1 MNRNFLR
8 WFFLGVQFVMLAVSI
23 PKVAMLFHA
32 YNTEQLGA
40 LIGGIDIQ
48 SWCVGLAIDLTATVT
63 TWAALQ
69 KYEATGKR
77 LSLLAPGFII
87 AVCSSLSVVANY
99 EAAATLHPAQY
110 TEVSIFTQPAL
121 YVNPLLISAPP
132 VIVLLLILIV
142 PSVLAQPR
150 IKTAHE
156 IAAETDQEEALI
168 VAQARLRE
176 VRARTNAQVRS
187 AQVGGLADTFGVV
200 AKRAGLTKGAHP
212 DDQEPRGSNDEDR
225 ALADTDGALPET
237 QTARF
242 SRAMWNAMNLRERV
256 VKSGIISA
264 QEVAEVLGVS
274 MTRARELV
282 KGVRTTEGEQRA
294 VKGRTGVPHAA
305 LVDTLYHRRTPDS
318 FAQARKLET
327 ALGMRKRARSLT
339 VVTDD
344 PSPDEQTEESA
355 S

>member
-1 MNRNFLR
+1 MNRSFLR
-8 WFFLGVQFVMLAVSI
+8 YFFLGVQFVMLAVSI

-32 YNTEQLGA
+32 YNSEQLGM

-87 AVCSSLSVVANY
+87 AVCSSLSVIANY

-110 TEVSIFTQPAL
+110 TDVSIFTQPAL
-121 YVNPLLISAPP
+121 YINPLLISAPP

-150 IKTAHE
+150 LKTAGE

-187 AQVGGLADTFGVV
+187 ARVGGLADTVGVV
-200 AKRAGLTKGAHP
+200 AKRAGLTKGAQP
-212 DDQEPRGSNDEDR
+212 EGSEPRGLEGEDR
-225 ALADTDGALPET
+225 APADIQSAHFNTPA
-237 QTARF
+237 AHM
-242 SRAMWNAMNLRERV
+242 SRAMWNALPIRDRV
-256 VKSGIISA
+256 TKSGIISA
-264 QEVAEVLGVS
+264 QEVAEVLTVS

-282 KGVRTTEGEQRA
+282 KGVRTAEGEQRT
-294 VKGRTGVPHAA
+294 VKGRTGVPYMA
-305 LVDTLYHRRTPDS
+305 LIESLYERRTPEGMT
-318 FAQARKLET
+318 QARKLET
-327 ALGMRKRARSLT
+327 ALGLRKRARSLT
-339 VVTDD
+339 IVSDD
-344 PSPDEQTEESA
+344 PIADEPTEEDA

>member
-1 MNRNFLR
+1 MNRSFLR
-8 WFFLGVQFVMLAVSI
+8 YFFLAVQFVMLAVSI

-32 YNTEQLGA
+32 YNSEQLGM

-87 AVCSSLSVVANY
+87 AVCSSLSVIANY

-110 TEVSIFTQPAL
+110 TDVSIFTQPAL
-121 YVNPLLISAPP
+121 YINPLLISAPP

-150 IKTAHE
+150 LKTAHE

-200 AKRAGLTKGAHP
+200 AKHAGLTRGAQSE
-212 DDQEPRGSNDEDR
+212 DGEPRGQDEANR
-225 ALADTDGALPET
+225 AAQVQDTAHYT
-237 QTARF
+237 
-242 SRAMWNAMNLRERV
+242 RAMWNALPLKDRV
-256 VKSGIISA
+256 LKSEIISA
-264 QEVAEVLGVS
+264 QEASEVLGVKP
-274 MTRARELV
+274 TRARELM
-282 KGVRTTEGEQRA
+282 KGVRTADTEGRA
-294 VKGRTGVPHAA
+294 VKNRTGVLYMA
-305 LVDTLYHRRTPDS
+305 LVESLYDRRTPEGA
-318 FAQARKLET
+318 AQARKLET
-327 ALGMRKRARSLT
+327 ALGLRRRARSLQ

-344 PSPDEQTEESA
+344 ASAEEPTEESA

>member
-1 MNRNFLR
+1 MKRGLLR

-32 YNTEQLGA
+32 YNTEQLGS

-110 TEVSIFTQPAL
+110 TDVSLFTQPAL
-121 YVNPLLISAPP
+121 YINPLLISAPP

-168 VAQARLRE
+168 VAGARLRE
-176 VRARTNAQVRS
+176 VRARANAQVRS
-187 AQVGGLADTFGVV
+187 ARVGGLADTLGVV
-200 AKRAGLTKGAHP
+200 RQRTGLAKGAQP
-212 DDQEPRGSNDEDR
+212 AGDEPRG
-225 ALADTDGALPET
+225 LDGANRAPEVRD
-237 QTARF
+237 TAHYTRTI
-242 SRAMWNAMNLRERV
+242 WNALPLKDRV
-256 VKSGIISA
+256 LKSEIISA
-264 QEVAEVLGVS
+264 QELSEALAIS
-274 MTRARELV
+274 ATRARELM
-282 KGVRTTEGEQRA
+282 KGVRSAGDEQRA
-294 VKGRTGVPHAA
+294 VKGRTGVLYTA
-305 LVDTLYHRRTPDS
+305 LIESLYERRTPEGA
-318 FAQARKLET
+318 AQARKLET
-327 ALGMRKRARSLT
+327 ALGVRKRARPLT

-344 PSPDEQTEESA
+344 ATTDESTEESA

>member
-32 YNTEQLGA
+32 YNTEQLGS

-77 LSLLAPGFII
+77 TSLLAPGFII

-110 TEVSIFTQPAL
+110 NDVSIFTQPAL
-121 YVNPLLISAPP
+121 YINPLLISAPP
-132 VIVLLLILIV
+132 VIVLLLIVIV

-150 IKTAHE
+150 LKTAAE

-168 VAQARLRE
+168 LAGARLKEARANANAR
-176 VRARTNAQVRS
+176 VRTAQVT
-187 AQVGGLADTFGVV
+187 GLADTVGAV
-200 AKRAGLTKGAHP
+200 AKRAGLTKTAQP
-212 DDQEPRGSNDEDR
+212 SSDEPRGVDDENR
-225 ALADTDGALPET
+225 APDAPDTAHYT
-237 QTARF
+237 
-242 SRAMWNAMNLRERV
+242 RAMWNALPLKERV
-256 VKSGIISA
+256 LKSEIISA
-264 QEVAEVLGVS
+264 QEVAEALGIS
-274 MTRARELV
+274 PTRARELM
-282 KGVRTTEGEQRA
+282 KGVRTPDSDGRA
-294 VKGRTGVPHAA
+294 VKNRTGVLYVALIESLYERRTTEGTAQAKKLEAA
-305 LVDTLYHRRTPDS
+305 LGL
-318 FAQARKLET
+318 
-327 ALGMRKRARSLT
+327 RKRARSLT
-339 VVTDD
+339 VVPNDPTTDE
-344 PSPDEQTEESA
+344 PTEEDA